1 MRCYNCGHLRRS
13 HVKILQYIIF
23 LFHIFSCFNVYFYQ
37 NFVHIAATDF
47 WLFLLFFF
55 VCRWWWPLYGCSK
68 KNTQNRNVYSR
79 NRPHSHVSHFFTRQI
94 FVQQCV
100 TIQQYFIII
109 CIIKKP
115 LTMTCSLISHCI
127 TEHLL

>member
-55 VCRWWWPLYGCSK
+55 VCVDGGGLCIEVAAKKIHKIEMYIVEIDHIRTCPTFSQDKYLY
-68 KNTQNRNVYSR
+68 NNV
-79 NRPHSHVSHFFTRQI
+79 
-94 FVQQCV
+94 
-100 TIQQYFIII
+100 
-109 CIIKKP
+109 
-115 LTMTCSLISHCI
+115 
-127 TEHLL
+127 